1 MSPPSDADIDGEW
14 TYDVDG
20 VIRRRNRHDL
30 DAEAF
35 ASAVERIEGGLEWG
49 VGALCERERDGAVLL
64 VRQDGQWVLPGGGV
78 EAGETRR
85 EALVREVAEETGLD
99 ADAGALRVV
108 TEQSF
113 HHGGDAASFR
123 FAIYEATVAGDLT
136 DDPGLE
142 DEAIADVAWFET
154 LPEDTLD
161 RGLIRFLLGR

>member
-1 MSPPSDADIDGEW
+1 MSPPPDAGIDGEW
-14 TYDVDG
+14 AYDPDG
-20 VIRRRNRHDL
+20 VIRRRNRRDL

-35 ASAVERIEGGLEWG
+35 ARAVERIEDGLDWG
-49 VGALCERERDGAVLL
+49 VGALCEREHDGAVLL
-64 VRQDGQWVLPGGGV
+64 VRQDGEWVLPGGGV
-78 EAGETRR
+78 EAGESRR

-99 ADAGALRVV
+99 ADVGTLRVV

-113 HHGGDAASFR
+113 HHGDDAASFR

-142 DEAIADVAWFET
+142 DESIADVSWFET

-161 RGLIRFLLGR
+161 RELLRFLLGR